1 MAKAISIIEVVGP
14 PGSGKTAVSCALSR
28 RSDKI
33 KVESFPDFRAVK
45 NVPFFA
51 RNLVRLSPT
60 LFHLWRHKI
69 GVWLSK
75 RDISLMTILTG
86 WNVSLEREVLEDG
99 RMIVLDEGAI
109 CLLAKLFGFG
119 SDLLRERVAEQWRND
134 MYRKWA
140 EALGLVIVLKTP
152 IQTNIE
158 RIHARQRQFEFGDM
172 EVEETI
178 RYLESIQRAQE
189 HVLLAINATPHG
201 PKIVQF
207 DTVNYQPDQIATEIA
222 ALTLA

>member
-14 PGSGKTAVSCALSR
+14 PGSGKTALSCALSR

-86 WNVSLEREVLEDG
+86 WNVILDQQVLDDG
-99 RMIVLDEGAI
+99 KMIVLEEGAI

-119 SDLLRERVAEQWRND
+119 SDLLRERVAEQWWNE

-140 EALGLVIVLKTP
+140 EALGLVIVLKSP
-152 IQTNIE
+152 IQTMIE
-158 RIHARQRQFEFGDM
+158 RIHAREQQFEFGDM
-172 EVEETI
+172 EIKEAI
-178 RYLESIQRAQE
+178 RHLESIRRAQE
-189 HVLLAINATPHG
+189 HVLLAINAAPHG

-207 DTVNYQPDQIATEIA
+207 DTVSYQPDQIAMEIS